1 MDEDLPEHIREEI
14 IYGFGV
20 FLGKEEK
27 IILVFV
33 MNQSYHMLKTIL

>member
-27 IILVFV
+27 MI
-33 MNQSYHMLKTIL
+33 T